1 MSHHIALSG
10 ATRPS
15 SASSVATSQ
24 HLPRPHHTMAP
35 SIKSVVAAADA
46 ETDDYLSDLVES
58 GTLAPW
64 RQRKSWNSV
73 KSAETHNSA
82 EDEDVHANKEKFQ
95 IDIRIYHPGRTV
107 NKETLVIAL
116 CDSQSDHSFIS
127 PKALDRLG
135 IPITDV
141 EWIKPTT
148 YTYRINDGPPIA
160 PRGKI
165 DLTWRAFSSSG
176 AGKYHTNRFYIAG
189 DDAPYDGVLLG
200 HDHILPKNG
209 PARMSYHCLVGVQ
222 ERKTAEQKAKAKKA
236 KKDHLQE
243 TKENEKLKKEAAAA
257 AAQAQ
262 QTTP

>member
-10 ATRPS
+10 PTSPS
-15 SASSVATSQ
+15 SASSVAISQ
-24 HLPRPHHTMAP
+24 HPPRPHHTMAP
-35 SIKSVVAAADA
+35 SITSVVAAADA
-46 ETDDYLSDLVES
+46 ETDDSLSELVES

-82 EDEDVHANKEKFQ
+82 EDEDVHANKEFQ
-95 IDIRIYHPGRTV
+95 IDIRIFHPSRTV
-107 NKETLVIAL
+107 HKDALVIAL

-135 IPITDV
+135 ILITDV
-141 EWIKPTT
+141 EWIKSTT
-148 YTYRINDGPPIA
+148 YMYRINDGPPIA

-176 AGKYHTNRFYIAG
+176 GGKYHTNRFYIAG

-200 HDHILPKNG
+200 KDHILPKNG
-209 PARMSYHCLVGVQ
+209 PPRMSYNCLVGVR
-222 ERKTAEQKAKAKKA
+222 ETKTAEQKAKAKEA

-243 TKENEKLKKEAAAA
+243 IKEKEKLKKEAAAA
-257 AAQAQ
+257 AAQTQ